1 MSITAS
7 HDHAQICVTV
17 CHVLVDYGYPG
28 YGGYGGGARGPAGMP
43 GMVSPEE
50 MDGRAGGPA
59 GGPGGPPSANSFLPS
74 VTVRKFFP
82 ETWLW
87 DLINTEYVLSL

>member
-1 MSITAS
+1 MSITAAS
-7 HDHAQICVTV
+7 HDRAQICVTV
-17 CHVLVDYGYPG
+17 CHVLVDYG

-50 MDGRAGGPA
+50 MDGRVGAPA

-87 DLINTEYVLSL
+87 DLINTEYV